1 MRRLHRT
8 SLWSP
13 IALLLTVTPI
23 PVLAGGPKVIANA
36 SVKADAIS
44 VVELRSVF
52 LEERNTLSVG
62 SHVSPVL
69 EKSGAV
75 HAAFVREFL
84 EQNDDSLQRYYRGL
98 AFTGTGFIP
107 KATQSDVEMVEYV
120 AKTRGAVGYVDSET
134 NTQGVKTLTIL
145 RPNGGERALLVR
157 VAPDYPDALQKRSI
171 GGIVRLEITISSQGT
186 VESARLLGGNPILA
200 QSAMDAVK
208 NWKYSAAHSRS
219 NMEVTIP
226 FNPSD

>member
-1 MRRLHRT
+1 MTLT
-8 SLWSP
+8 S
-13 IALLLTVTPI
+13 I
-23 PVLAGGPKVIANA
+23 PMWAGGPKVIANT

-44 VVELRSVF
+44 VVELKSVF
-52 LEERNTLSVG
+52 LEERNTLSDG

-84 EQNDDSLQRYYRGL
+84 EQNDDNLQKYYRGL

-107 KATQSDVEMVEYV
+107 KALQSDMEMVAYI
-120 AKTRGAVGYVDSET
+120 AKTHGAVGYVDSET

-171 GGIVRLEITISSQGT
+171 GGIVRLEITISPEGL
-186 VESARLLGGNPILA
+186 VESAGLLGGNPILA
-200 QSAMDAVK
+200 QSAMEAVK
-208 NWKYSAAHSRS
+208 KWKYSSTRSHSV
-219 NMEVTIP
+219 MEVTIP

>member
-1 MRRLHRT
+1 MT
-8 SLWSP
+8 S
-13 IALLLTVTPI
+13 I
-23 PVLAGGPKVIANA
+23 PMLAGGPKVIANP

-44 VVELRSVF
+44 VMELKAVF
-52 LEERNTLSVG
+52 LEERNTLGDG

-69 EKSGAV
+69 EKSGAA
-75 HAAFVREFL
+75 HAAFLREFL
-84 EQNDDSLQRYYRGL
+84 EQNDDNLQTHYRSL

-107 KATQSDVEMVEYV
+107 KALESDKDVVVYV
-120 AKTRGAVGYVDSET
+120 AKTRGAIGYVDSET
-134 NTQGVKTLTIL
+134 NTRGVKTLTIL

-171 GGIVRLEITISSQGT
+171 GGIVRLEITISSEGT

-200 QSAMDAVK
+200 ESAMDAVK
-208 NWKYSAAHSRS
+208 GWKYSSARSRS